1 MTGDAMFN
9 LTIES
14 NDSSDYTAGMTEL
27 AWLFWLM
34 RKPRIQGPCR
44 HGGDQWSQIEPHP
57 WNLRVILWVQWVVRD
72 LRKPLQS
79 LG

>member
-34 RKPRIQGPCR
+34 RKPRIQGPSR
-44 HGGDQWSQIEPHP
+44 HRGDQWSQDNPGDPPDHGIHP
-57 WNLRVILWVQWVVRD
+57 IQMNQ
-72 LRKPLQS
+72 
-79 LG
+79 